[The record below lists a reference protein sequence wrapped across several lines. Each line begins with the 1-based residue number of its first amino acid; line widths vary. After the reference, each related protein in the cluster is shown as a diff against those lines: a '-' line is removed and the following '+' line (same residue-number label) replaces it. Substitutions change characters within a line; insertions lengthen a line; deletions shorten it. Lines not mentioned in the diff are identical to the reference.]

1 MASWKNLLDAV
12 FPPFVET
19 EREKPKGM
27 LFVANET
34 PGFPTALAVGG
45 QHAVVLLM
53 LVLYTVIV
61 GQEIGLSQSELR
73 GFVSLCIVAAGITTF
88 IQSTPTRFG
97 SGHLIV
103 HNPSTISMAG
113 FIAVSTSYGIG
124 AATGAVILSGVTVML
139 LSRFLPKLRSVFPAE
154 VAGVLLVLLGL
165 SLVEG
170 GVRRFTGFSAAGLD
184 IPSIMIASTTLFVI
198 IALSVWTAGR
208 PKLFAIVIGTASGL
222 VVAAILGRFGQEQMQ
237 VVTQQPIFSLPFT
250 GYDIPTPTLV
260 FAAVIPILL
269 IEVISAIDSIG
280 TSVAIDKI
288 NNSKWHRAD
297 MPMIG
302 RAVTCHGIGVLL
314 AGLLGTFQLGTSSAN
329 LGLAHA
335 SGVAARR
342 VGMMA
347 GAILVVMAFLPQ
359 VSTFIT
365 QIPQPV
371 VGAIVVYTAGY
382 MMVAG
387 MELVLSRMLN
397 SRRTF
402 MIGLGITVGSVVLLM
417 PEITAGAP
425 KGLQPIV
432 GSALTLGTVTAM
444 VLNMVF
450 RIGIAQSGSIQLTGI
465 ESLTKLTDFLEEK
478 GEDWGARRQVMMRA
492 GMAVGE
498 ALEKLSGTGITN
510 WPIVLKVSYDEYK
523 ITLDMDY
530 EGEPIILAVAKPIS
544 LDDLMDDDD
553 DDALDEM
560 VSNVSGMLI
569 GQLADK
575 VESTS
580 VNGRATLK
588 LVFDH

>member
-1 MASWKNLLDAV
+1 
-12 FPPFVET
+12 
-19 EREKPKGM
+19 M
-27 LFVANET
+27 LYIAEET
-34 PGFPTALAVGG
+34 PGFPTAFAVAG
-45 QHAVVLLM
+45 QHAIVLLM
-53 LVLYTVIV
+53 LVVYTVIV
-61 GQEIGLSQSELR
+61 GREIGLSQEELR
-73 GFVSLCIVAAGITTF
+73 GFVSMGIVAAGIATFVQGTT
-88 IQSTPTRFG
+88 TRFG
-97 SGHLIV
+97 SGHLVV
-103 HNPSTISMAG
+103 HLPTPVTMAG
-113 FIAVSTSYGIG
+113 FIAVSVTFGVG
-124 AATGAVILSGVTVML
+124 AAAGATILSGIIVMG
-139 LSRFLPKLRSVFPAE
+139 LSRLLPKLRSVFPAE

-170 GVRRFTGFSAAGLD
+170 GARRFTGFSGAGLD
-184 IPSIMIASTTLFVI
+184 TPSILIATTTLVVI
-198 IALSVWTAGR
+198 IGLSVWTSGR
-208 PKLFAIVIGTASGL
+208 LKLFAIVIGTASGL
-222 VVAAILGRFGQEQMQ
+222 IVATILGRFGQTELR
-237 VVTQQPIFSLPFT
+237 VVTEQTLFSLPFS
-250 GYDIPTPTLV
+250 GYTLPTPTLIL
-260 FAAVIPILL
+260 AATIPILL
-269 IEVISAIDSIG
+269 IEVISAVDSIG
-280 TSVAIDKI
+280 TGVAIDKI
-288 NNSKWHRAD
+288 NNAKWHRAD
-297 MPMIG
+297 MPMIA
-302 RAVTCHGIGVLL
+302 RLVTCHGIGVLL
-314 AGLLGTFQLGTSSAN
+314 AGLFGINSIGTSSAN

-335 SGVAARR
+335 SGVASRR
-342 VGMMA
+342 VGQIA
-347 GAILVVMAFLPQ
+347 GLMLVVLAFLPQ

-371 VGAIVVYTAGY
+371 VGAILVYTAGY
-382 MMVAG
+382 MLVAG

-417 PEITAGAP
+417 PEIISGAP
-425 KGLQPIV
+425 ENLKPIL

-444 VLNMVF
+444 TLNMIF
-450 RIGIAQSGSIQLTGI
+450 RIGLAQSGTIELTGI
-465 ESLTKLTDFLEEK
+465 ESLAKLTDFLEEK
-478 GEDWGARRQVMMRA
+478 GEGWGARRQVMMRA

-530 EGEPIILAVAKPIS
+530 EGEPINLAVAKPIS

-553 DDALDEM
+553 DDALDEL

>member
-1 MASWKNLLDAV
+1 MARWMKFLDAV

-27 LFVANET
+27 LFVAHET
-34 PGFPTALAVGG
+34 PGFPTSLAVGG

-53 LVLYTVIV
+53 LVLYTVVV
-61 GQEIGLSQSELR
+61 GQEIGLSQNELR
-73 GFVSLCIVAAGITTF
+73 GFVSLCIIAAGITTF
-88 IQSTPTRFG
+88 IQATPTRFG

-103 HNPSTISMAG
+103 HNPSTVSMAG
-113 FIAVSTSYGIG
+113 FIAVSSAYGIG
-124 AATGAVILSGVTVML
+124 AATGAVILSGIIVIL
-139 LSRFLPKLRSVFPAE
+139 LARFLPKLRSVFPPE
-154 VAGVLLVLLGL
+154 IAGVLLVLLGL

-170 GVRRFTGFSAAGLD
+170 GVRRFTGFSESGMD
-184 IPSIMIASTTLFVI
+184 ISSIMIASTTLVVI
-198 IALSVWTAGR
+198 IGLSVWNAGR
-208 PKLFAIVIGTASGL
+208 PKLFAIVIGTVSGL
-222 VVAAILGRFGQEQMQ
+222 IVAAILGRFGQMELH
-237 VVTQQPIFSLPFT
+237 VVTQQPLFSFPFS
-250 GYDIPTPTLV
+250 GYDIPTPRLV
-260 FAAVIPILL
+260 LSAVIPVLL
-269 IEVISAIDSIG
+269 IEVISAVDSIG

-302 RAVTCHGIGVLL
+302 RAITCHGIGVLL
-314 AGLLGTFQLGTSSAN
+314 AGLMGTFQLGTSSAN

-382 MMVAG
+382 MLVAG

-397 SRRTF
+397 SRRMF
-402 MIGLGITVGSVVLLM
+402 MVGLGITVGSVVLLM

-425 KGLQPIV
+425 KGLQPIL

-444 VLNMVF
+444 VLNMIF
-450 RIGIAQSGSIQLTGI
+450 RIGIAQSGTIQLTGI
-465 ESLTKLTDFLEEK
+465 ESLNKLTDFLEEK
-478 GEDWGARRQVMMRA
+478 GEDWGARRQVMMRS
-492 GMAVGE
+492 GLAVGE

-510 WPIVLKVSYDEYK
+510 WPVNLRVSYDEYK

-530 EGEPIILAVAKPIS
+530 EGDPINLVVARPIS
-544 LDDLMDDDD
+544 LDDILEDDD
-553 DDALDEM
+553 DDALDEL

-575 VESTS
+575 VESS
-580 VNGRATLK
+580 AENGRATLK

>member
-1 MASWKNLLDAV
+1 MARWMKFLDAV

-27 LFVANET
+27 LFVAHET

-53 LVLYTVIV
+53 LVLYTVVV

-73 GFVSLCIVAAGITTF
+73 GFVSLCIIAAGITTF
-88 IQSTPTRFG
+88 IQATPTRFG

-103 HNPSTISMAG
+103 HNPSTVSMAG
-113 FIAVSTSYGIG
+113 FIAVSSAYGIG
-124 AATGAVILSGVTVML
+124 AATGAVILSGITVIL
-139 LSRFLPKLRSVFPAE
+139 LARFLPKLRSVFPPE
-154 VAGVLLVLLGL
+154 VAGVLLILLGL

-170 GVRRFTGFSAAGLD
+170 GVRRFTGFSESGMD
-184 IPSIMIASTTLFVI
+184 ISSIMIASTTLVVI
-198 IALSVWTAGR
+198 IGLSVWNAGR
-208 PKLFAIVIGTASGL
+208 PKLFAIVIGTVSGL
-222 VVAAILGRFGQEQMQ
+222 IVAAILGRFGQMELH
-237 VVTQQPIFSLPFT
+237 VVTQQPLFSFPFS
-250 GYDIPTPTLV
+250 GYDIPTPRLV
-260 FAAVIPILL
+260 LSAVIPVLL
-269 IEVISAIDSIG
+269 IEVISAVDSIG

-302 RAVTCHGIGVLL
+302 RAITCHGIGVLL
-314 AGLLGTFQLGTSSAN
+314 AGLMGTFQLGTSSAN

-382 MMVAG
+382 MLVAG

-397 SRRTF
+397 SRRMF
-402 MIGLGITVGSVVLLM
+402 MVGLGITVGSVVLLM

-425 KGLQPIV
+425 KGLQPIL

-444 VLNMVF
+444 VLNMIF
-450 RIGIAQSGSIQLTGI
+450 RIGIAQSGTIQLTGI
-465 ESLTKLTDFLEEK
+465 ESLNKLTDFLEEK
-478 GEDWGARRQVMMRA
+478 GEDWGARRQVMMRS
-492 GMAVGE
+492 GLAVGE

-510 WPIVLKVSYDEYK
+510 WPVNLRVSYDEYK

-530 EGEPIILAVAKPIS
+530 EGDPINLVVARPIS
-544 LDDLMDDDD
+544 LDDILEDDD
-553 DDALDEM
+553 DDALDEL

-575 VESTS
+575 VESS
-580 VNGRATLK
+580 AENGRATLK